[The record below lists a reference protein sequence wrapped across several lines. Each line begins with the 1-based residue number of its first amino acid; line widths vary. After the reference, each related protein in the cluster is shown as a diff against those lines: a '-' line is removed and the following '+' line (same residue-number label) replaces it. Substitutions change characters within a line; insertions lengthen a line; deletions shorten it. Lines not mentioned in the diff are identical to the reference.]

1 MGRFTKILKDKSIKK
16 LSSSKE
22 VHRQVYRRS
31 KKIFES
37 NKRKMLKDFKRHP
50 VTKEIEGGPDASNI
64 SNTIIG
70 SGNLYSFI
78 GFQDGTNPVGRV
90 YNMLNLNTRLISS
103 KPKVVKKT
111 KNGIHLGFRVSMP
124 TKADLISVSKM
135 PWEPGS
141 WLFRIEQ
148 GISGLGYYI
157 YEKYI
162 KASRS
167 GTGIQADGRVKHSIF
182 KRTSYM
188 SAILKTFKK
197 NFVVK

>member
-1 MGRFTKILKDKSIKK
+1 MGRFTKILRNKGIKN
-16 LSSSKE
+16 LSSNREVHQQVYKKSKE
-22 VHRQVYRRS
+22 
-31 KKIFES
+31 IFETS
-37 NKRKMLKDFKRHP
+37 KRKMLEDFKRHP
-50 VTKEIEGGPDASNI
+50 VTKEIEGGPEASNT

-70 SGNLYSFI
+70 QGNLYSFI
-78 GFQDGTNPVGRV
+78 GFQDGANPIRPV
-90 YNMLNLNTRLISS
+90 YHMLHLGTKLISRN
-103 KPKVVKKT
+103 PRVIKKT
-111 KNGIHLGFRVSMP
+111 KDKVYLGFRVSVP
-124 TKADLISVSKM
+124 SEKSLASVSRM

-141 WLFRIEQ
+141 WLFRIER

-167 GTGIQADGRVKHSIF
+167 GTGIQADGKVRHSTF
-182 KRTSYM
+182 KRTSYI